1 MKIAIITDQ
10 HFGARKG
17 SALFQDNF
25 LKFYNDIFFPEL
37 EKNNIR
43 NSVFTNLKNG
53 SLKKLKYDLLNL
65 NKPIAHIEDKSSKNL
80 PNYKELD
87 LKKLKFRSRKFI
99 IKEDKIY
106 PGRAAFLNDVT
117 INNFTPEPIPIF
129 NQDEFW
135 EEMDFFWITESI

>member
-1 MKIAIITDQ
+1 M
-10 HFGARKG
+10 
-17 SALFQDNF
+17 
-25 LKFYNDIFFPEL
+25 
-37 EKNNIR
+37 
-43 NSVFTNLKNG
+43 
-53 SLKKLKYDLLNL
+53 LNL
-65 NKPIAHIEDKSSKNL
+65 NKPIAHIEDKSSKSL
-80 PNYKELD
+80 PNYEKLD

-135 EEMDFFWITESI
+135 EEMDFFWITESV